1 MFHFTGDTHGVEDRF
16 KLLRTYGEPNWTAAD
31 YLMIGGDFGYIFSNN
46 KRQNVFLDELEE
58 KPYTICFCDGNHEN
72 FPAIYAYPEEI
83 WNGGRIHRIRKNVI
97 HLMRGQVYTI
107 DGKKIFTMGGAYSID
122 KFMRIEGESWWKEE
136 LPTNEEYRE
145 ATRNL
150 KAHDFKVDYIL
161 THTMPREMIV
171 TRLFKIP
178 DHHDAELTGFLDW
191 INDTVEYQRW
201 FCGHWHEDRKITDK
215 IRALYYDVETVS

>member
-1 MFHFTGDTHGVEDRF
+1 MIYITGDLHGEITRLS
-16 KLLRTYGEPNWTAAD
+16 KLSLTAD
-31 YLMIGGDFGYIFSNN
+31 DTLIVCGDFGFACHVPAENDFGLAWLA
-46 KRQNVFLDELEE
+46 RQ
-58 KPYTICFCDGNHEN
+58 PYTVLFIDGNHDN
-72 FPAIYAYPEEI
+72 HDWLDAMPAEELY
-83 WNGGRIHRIRKNVI
+83 GGTVHRVRDNVF

-122 KFMRIEGESWWKEE
+122 KSMRIEGESWWKEE

-201 FCGHWHEDRKITDK
+201 FCGHWHEDREITDK
-215 IRALYYDVETVS
+215 IRALYYDVVTVS